1 MEEKKIGIKSKK
13 EIKKK
18 LNSSVKK
25 KKIKTPP
32 KKSTTK
38 KPKVVAQ
45 KRDIKKVEET
55 KITSK
60 KVISK
65 VKSKKEIKKPTS
77 KVSKK
82 EKKESILPKEW
93 QEIAQKKND
102 KKPDN
107 FKTKL
112 QEKMFEELEP
122 EVVEKKKKEDKN
134 KYLKKAIILISI
146 VFAILLLSIA
156 IDIYRG
162 QKNILTFKYKEYN
175 VGEKIKLKDNSF
187 WIVVDKSLANN
198 KEVIL
203 LKETIIDIN
212 NDNKYDNNDKLS
224 FSSTNKVEYE
234 TSSPN
239 SVGQYLEF
247 TYKKKLNNS
256 IGKINEIRIL
266 KSKEYV
272 KMRDNLGF
280 PYDWKKE
287 NILAGN
293 SLGNW
298 WIEGANKNNVF
309 AVTTVGAYK
318 LYKPKDYNYIRPV
331 IVIDKDLI

>member
-65 VKSKKEIKKPTS
+65 VKPKKEIKKPTS

-82 EKKESILPKEW
+82 EKKQSILPKEW